1 MQEMTRLQDSESGM
15 DSPRADSE
23 LDLATSDFSAPELL
37 QVQQLPP
44 KTPALPMCYSLTC
57 AACIHNMST
66 GHHDVDKPVYP
77 CWW

>member
-37 QVQQLPP
+37 QVQ
-44 KTPALPMCYSLTC
+44 
-57 AACIHNMST
+57 
-66 GHHDVDKPVYP
+66 
-77 CWW
+77 